1 MIKRNIKF
9 IENYENRE
17 GVIIFADNKCCIT
30 DNIAKT
36 KEIHTLPE
44 KVETPIMFTI
54 KDFYQGYKKIH
65 GARHVFRI
73 QNHGIVIYMKKN
85 ESLVEEVIIASN
97 KTDSSVLDIT
107 GEKIG
112 SIHSRTLRNFN
123 ILEEMTTCLSYL
135 KFLHH
140 PTFILQ
146 NKELY
151 FWGTDC
157 IHQLRLEGTTNTKK
171 NLAYYLPKDI
181 CKSISNFADRL
192 DENIEL
198 SIQTLNHSSTLIF
211 KGKSDIY
218 IAPLINT
225 DEAYLCEYVTA
236 KEYVLS
242 LEELKQ
248 LKELNLKKKNSLINK
263 KTKATFKV
271 IIEVI
276 DGIFYLQG
284 EAIFEIS
291 KKVTAKKPIESY
303 KFTKLLMNADELCI
317 SSEYFKMNDT
327 ILIL

>member
-17 GVIIFADNKCCIT
+17 GDIIFIDNKCCIT
-30 DNIAKT
+30 DSIAKT
-36 KEIHTLPE
+36 KEIHILPE
-44 KVETPIMFTI
+44 KIEAPIMFTI
-54 KDFYQGYKKIH
+54 KDFYQGYKRIH
-65 GARHVFRI
+65 GAKHVFGI
-73 QNHGIVIYMKKN
+73 QNHRIVIYMKKN
-85 ESLVEEVIIASN
+85 GSLVEEITIPYKEADLSI
-97 KTDSSVLDIT
+97 LDIT
-107 GEKIG
+107 GEAIG
-112 SIHSRTLRNFN
+112 NIHSRTLRNFN
-123 ILEEMTTCLSYL
+123 ILEEMTTGLSYL
-135 KFLHH
+135 KFLQH

-157 IHQLRLEGTTNTKK
+157 IHQLRLEGVTSTNK
-171 NLAYYLPKDI
+171 NLAYHLSKSI
-181 CKSISNFADRL
+181 CKAISSFADGL
-192 DENIEL
+192 YENIEL
-198 SIQTLNHSSTLIF
+198 TIQTLNHSSTLIF